1 VFVPG
6 GWWHAV
12 LNLDDTI
19 AITQN
24 YCSSANFEAVWRKTR
39 SGRKKMAVKWLRK
52 LHATNP
58 RLAASAERLNTEDGF
73 QMYDKKANK
82 SVSE

>member
-1 VFVPG
+1 
-6 GWWHAV
+6 
-12 LNLDDTI
+12 
-19 AITQN
+19 
-24 YCSSANFEAVWRKTR
+24 
-39 SGRKKMAVKWLRK
+39 MAVKWLRK

-58 RLAASAERLNTEDGF
+58 RLAAIAERLNSDDGF